1 MARKVAGSSETAGE
15 NPAAPV
21 QRLCNEIQ
29 LFDLCELERC
39 GHKQG
44 LYCTSPDLL
53 RRFEAIAEEEDRL
66 PTASRYVSEED
77 EDEFGSDDDG
87 YDDADDDI
95 QSGDEGYEEE
105 E

>member
-53 RRFEAIAEEEDRL
+53 RRFEAIAEEEDR
-66 PTASRYVSEED
+66 PAPGCISEED
-77 EDEFGSDDDG
+77 DDAEESDVDGFDDGFDDDPF
-87 YDDADDDI
+87 
-95 QSGDEGYEEE
+95 GDEGYEEDD
-105 E
+105 